1 MAQSKL
7 IWDVTKPD
15 KITWL
20 RYNAKLIDC
29 AVLRG
34 RKAAL
39 VVVVRQHSLPLL
51 DLQLTLDMPLNAV
64 GPRDPQL
71 GLAII

>member
-1 MAQSKL
+1 MGR
-7 IWDVTKPD
+7 D
-15 KITWL
+15 KAKQNNVAP
-20 RYNAKLIDC
+20 NAIDR

-39 VVVVRQHSLPLL
+39 VEGGGAIVFLHRLG
-51 DLQLTLDMPLNAV
+51 LQRTLDMPLNAV